1 MRKKDHLMVK
11 KPNAFLYFIAYI
23 LAYPFLKIT
32 FRLKVNRSCFNPPK
46 GPFIVLANHESFIDF
61 LLVMLAFYP
70 YRLNAVA
77 AQKYFNF
84 RPLNWLLPIM
94 GAIPKYLF
102 ETDMRAVLSIMRVIK
117 RGDQLLIFP
126 EGRDSVHGPY
136 MGMIKSTGKLIK
148 KLEVPV
154 VSCNIEGS
162 YNCAPFWRK
171 GFRRGR
177 IRVTF
182 ANLFSAEDV
191 QRLTV
196 DEIND
201 RIDARLS
208 GADAMPAQ
216 ALSLDGKALSVDKLP
231 EGKSSSADKPS
242 EDKPSS
248 AESPPEGKP
257 SSSDKP
263 LTLFKAKKL
272 VEGLEN
278 ILYYCPCC
286 HSEFTLKT
294 ADNIISCTT
303 CGITATMDRSSV
315 FSAGRVGVVCREA
328 AVSGQETGSGEGVVG
343 KQDAGSGADAFPKTV
358 SDWYTTQ
365 VLYEKQ
371 RLEEGVDLV
380 RTEVLVSMPLD
391 RGRGFAIRG
400 QGELRLDS
408 KGWHFD
414 GEIAGENTQLLFPI
428 NTVPV
433 VPFEPNYSIQIC
445 KGKDF
450 YDFLPRDNPRA
461 SAKYA
466 TIGECAYWRF
476 ASTIQMTPGKDSA
489 FPQ

>member
-1 MRKKDHLMVK
+1 MVK

-23 LAYPFLKIT
+23 LAYPVLKIV
-32 FRLKVNRSCFNPPK
+32 FRLKVNRSQCSLPK
-46 GPFIVLANHESFIDF
+46 GPFVVVANHESFIDF

-70 YRLNAVA
+70 HRLNAVA

-102 ETDMRAVLSIMRVIK
+102 ETDLRAVLSIMRVIK
-117 RGDQLLIFP
+117 RGDQLLLFP
-126 EGRDSVHGPY
+126 EGRDSVHGLY

-154 VSCNIEGS
+154 VSCNVEGA

-171 GFRRGR
+171 GFRPGR

-182 ANLFSAEDV
+182 ANLFSVEDV

-208 GADAMPAQ
+208 GADAMSAQ
-216 ALSLDGKALSVDKLP
+216 ALPLEGKASP
-231 EGKSSSADKPS
+231 AGKPS
-242 EDKPSS
+242 EDKLLS
-248 AESPPEGKP
+248 AE
-257 SSSDKP
+257 KP

-286 HSEFTLKT
+286 HGEFTLTT
-294 ADNIISCTT
+294 AGNTISCTA
-303 CGITATMDRSSV
+303 CGSTATMDRNSV
-315 FSAGRVGVVCREA
+315 FSAGRVGVVCRES
-328 AVSGQETGSGEGVVG
+328 AVGG
-343 KQDAGSGADAFPKTV
+343 QDAGSGEGAVDGQSAGSGEGAFPKTV
-358 SDWYTTQ
+358 ADWYTAQ

-371 RLEEGVDLV
+371 RLREGVDLV
-380 RTEVLVSMPLD
+380 KTEVLVSMPLD
-391 RGRGFAIRG
+391 RGRGFAVRG

-414 GEIAGENTQLLFPI
+414 GELAGENTQLFFPI
-428 NTVPV
+428 DTVPV

-445 KGKDF
+445 RGKDF
-450 YDFLPRDNPRA
+450 YDFIPRENPRA

-489 FPQ
+489 FPQNAGDS